1 MAEPLPIAGWYPD
14 PENRGHD
21 RWWDGAAWTGA
32 RRASGAGAPST
43 PPARAQA
50 PAQASNDLAL
60 VGFILALSGLLVPV
74 VINSIAGGIV
84 SVIGLRRSTGP
95 AGPGGSSSRRGM
107 ALAGTLIGF
116 IWGGLCLLFVAA
128 WIVFWVW
135 VWNLSQVPP
144 ASSIPMVGA

>member
-14 PENRGHD
+14 PENRDHD
-21 RWWDGAAWTGA
+21 RWWDGVSWTDA
-32 RRASGAGAPST
+32 RRASGTGAAST

-74 VINSIAGGIV
+74 VINSIAGGIL
-84 SVIGLRRSTGP
+84 SVIGLRRSTE
-95 AGPGGSSSRRGM
+95 AGQGASSSGRGI
-107 ALAGTLIGF
+107 ALAGILIGF

-144 ASSIPMVGA
+144 ASSIPIVGA